1 MTDEAV
7 SLGLEHEREE
17 LLQKIADAIPFQ
29 EWADHTACAD
39 FMVRIEEQNAELENQ
54 ITGDVLDAKKP
65 PSSGEIM
72 YARGMRRIYRSMLAQ
87 LRALRDGVKLTTDA
101 ALAFERR
108 EKTKAGMHY
117 VPPPWGETRDEWVRQ
132 AEKRTPQ
139 RGLPI
144 IIDDVE
150 DDEDETPDEATTTEA
165 EPDEAE
171 NTEPEATDESEAGPE
186 VQEEDAEPD
195 EDVIRCEACEAPA
208 VGRTLDGVP
217 LCAEHG
223 KMADESEQES
233 KAPPKPKDAPV
244 DPEEEATR
252 PMYALEGI
260 SSEEGTAKLHVL
272 QGRSGMLPFP
282 DVETAR
288 TYVQNGN
295 TIDYGDFVAFQTK
308 KKPLIIRRVLETE
321 QGSNVVKLSSPSDGH
336 LQIIQSI
343 TGIVPLGAADRE

>member
-7 SLGLEHEREE
+7 SIGLEHEREE

-39 FMVRIEEQNAELENQ
+39 FMVRIEEQNVELETQ

-117 VPPPWGETRDEWVRQ
+117 VPPPWGETRDEWVKE

-150 DDEDETPDEATTTEA
+150 DDEDETPDEETTTEA

-171 NTEPEATDESEAGPE
+171 NTEPEAAEESEAEPE
-186 VQEEDAEPD
+186 AEGEDAEPD

-252 PMYALEGI
+252 PMYLLDGI
-260 SSEEGTAKLHVL
+260 SAEEGTAKLHVL
-272 QGRSGMLPFP
+272 KPDKITYP

-288 TYVQNGN
+288 TYVQNSN

-308 KKPLIIRRVLETE
+308 MKPLVIRRVLEDGA
-321 QGSNVVKLSSPSDGH
+321 GSNVVKLVTPSDKH
-336 LQIIQSI
+336 LQIIESI
-343 TGIVPLGAADRE
+343 TGIRPLGAADRT